1 MRRQVA
7 REYRLGIWL
16 LFAALKVCVWPLQ
29 PSWGDEGSGLSAE
42 VVGWRGTVAA
52 AGGGD
57 VPEEVLG
64 LIRRAAG
71 EGGSV
76 LIVSGAAEDRAAA
89 AESAERWLREGG
101 LSQVVSD
108 LALESTSGR
117 EGVLRQIESATAV
130 WICGG
135 QQGRLAESWHGSG
148 MEAGL
153 RALLSR
159 GGFVGGTSAGAA
171 ILSKVMIQ
179 SGTSEP
185 EIGEGWDVIS
195 GVVIDQHFSER
206 KRSGRLEEA
215 VRRNAG
221 LVGLG
226 VDEGTAAVIEGR
238 RLSVV
243 GSGSVSVV
251 TCECAYREDRIQ
263 RLLAGGVADLTQYRR
278 AARQRVTGMDPG
290 RTSVGRVG
298 VESGS
303 LVIVGGGLMPA
314 DVVKRFVDLAGG
326 ANGHVVVLPTAVYP
340 SETDRRVP
348 GFLAQAGLRRI
359 SVLDQRGQLADTK
372 EFREVLEDATG
383 IWFGGGRQWHF
394 VDAYEGTGALELFQ
408 GVLKRGGVI
417 GGSSA
422 GATIQ
427 GEFLVRGSPLGNTVM
442 MAEGYERGFGFL
454 PGTAIDQHFSQRGRQ
469 VDLLG
474 VIRQHR
480 GLLGI
485 GLDEGTAIV
494 VRGGRAE
501 VAGLHAAH
509 FLSARQLESTGAIE
523 TPYELE
529 EAKKLYVSVAS
540 GGAIDLTTLKVEGE

>member
-1 MRRQVA
+1 
-7 REYRLGIWL
+7 
-16 LFAALKVCVWPLQ
+16 
-29 PSWGDEGSGLSAE
+29 
-42 VVGWRGTVAA
+42 
-52 AGGGD
+52 
-57 VPEEVLG
+57 
-64 LIRRAAG
+64 
-71 EGGSV
+71 
-76 LIVSGAAEDRAAA
+76 
-89 AESAERWLREGG
+89 
-101 LSQVVSD
+101 
-108 LALESTSGR
+108 
-117 EGVLRQIESATAV
+117 
-130 WICGG
+130 
-135 QQGRLAESWHGSG
+135 

-153 RALLSR
+153 RALLAR

-171 ILSKVMIQ
+171 ILSRVMIE
-179 SGTSEP
+179 SGQTEP

-195 GVVIDQHFSER
+195 GVIIDQHFSER
-206 KRSGRLEEA
+206 NRGERLQEA

-226 VDEGTAAVIEGR
+226 VDEQTAAVIEGR
-238 RLSVV
+238 RLTVA

-251 TCECAYREDRIQ
+251 SCECAYREDRIQ
-263 RLLAGGVADLTQYRR
+263 RLPAGAVADLTQYRR
-278 AARQRVTGMDPG
+278 AARQRLTGKDPG
-290 RTSVGRVG
+290 QTEAEVVEVGN
-298 VESGS
+298 GS

-314 DVVKRFVDLAGG
+314 DVVKRFVELAGG
-326 ANGHVVVLPTAVYP
+326 ASGHVVVLPTAVYP
-340 SETDRRVP
+340 QETDRRVP
-348 GFLAQAGLRRI
+348 GFLSQAGLRRI
-359 SVLDQRGQLADTK
+359 TVLDQRGSLVDSR

-394 VDAYEGTGALELFQ
+394 VDAYEGTTAVELFR

-469 VDLLG
+469 LDLSG
-474 VIRQHR
+474 VIRKHR

-509 FLSARQLESTGAIE
+509 FLTARQLESSTGDV
-523 TPYELE
+523 PRDLE
-529 EAKKLYVSVAS
+529 DVKKLYVSVSS
-540 GGAIDLTTLKVEGE
+540 GGVIDLKTLKVEGE